1 MIYKFYMTI
10 FFVILGFIIG
20 NVKYVLM
27 FYPKHICSTKK
38 YVGTKYKLSTNETLT
53 PLGAT
58 YCVYTPVM
66 YVVMY
71 IVHCTYVVIVL
82 QHICRTIV
90 KVKNFPHNTL
100 FALT

>member
-1 MIYKFYMTI
+1 MTI
-10 FFVILGFIIG
+10 FCNSWFYND
-20 NVKYVLM
+20 NVKYILM

-66 YVVMY
+66 YV
-71 IVHCTYVVIVL
+71 HCTYVVIVL